1 MHLEDVLSL
10 NLMSILIKSR
20 LDPGYASVHNNLGIM
35 LEDNALA
42 ETHFREALRL
52 QPSHQSA
59 HVNMGNLLL

>member
-1 MHLEDVLSL
+1 
-10 NLMSILIKSR
+10 MSILIKSR